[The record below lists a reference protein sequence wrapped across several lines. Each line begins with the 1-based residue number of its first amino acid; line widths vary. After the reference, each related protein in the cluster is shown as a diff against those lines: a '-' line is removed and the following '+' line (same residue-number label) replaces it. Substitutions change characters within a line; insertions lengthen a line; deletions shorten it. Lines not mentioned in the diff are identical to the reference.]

1 MPKKVVIDES
11 SGFCFGVINAI
22 RTAEKLLHEQH
33 FLYCLGDIVH
43 NNEEVRRL
51 TDLGLHIITH
61 EQFHELRDTTVLIR
75 AHGEPPEIY
84 RLAEQNRIRLIDAT
98 CPVVLRL
105 QKRISNEYQSCRDT
119 GKQILIFGKKG
130 HAEVIGL
137 LGQTD
142 NTGIVLSSPE
152 DINLIDFTRP
162 SKLYSQTT
170 QSLEL
175 YYQLIKEIQQRYE
188 AKGYPG
194 QLEFEDTI
202 CRKVA
207 SRAKQIA
214 DFASL
219 YDIVLFVSGE
229 KSSNGLYLYNIC
241 KQHNPRS
248 FLLTHAEQ
256 LSEVSIGENDTVGI
270 CGATS
275 TPMWLMQDIAAK
287 ISKSCETGLSGK

>member
-1 MPKKVVIDES
+1 MPKEIVIDEN

-22 RTAEKLLHEQH
+22 RTAEQYLQEHQS
-33 FLYCLGDIVH
+33 LYCLGDIVH
-43 NNEEVRRL
+43 NNEEVNRL
-51 TDLGLHIITH
+51 EAMGLQIISK
-61 EQFHELRDTTVLIR
+61 EQFLQLHDTTVLIR

-84 RLAEQNRIRLIDAT
+84 HIAEQNHIRLIDAT

-105 QKRISNEYQSCRDT
+105 QKRIFDAYHTPNADR
-119 GKQILIFGKKG
+119 QILIFGKKG

-142 NTGIVLSSPE
+142 NTGIVLSSPA
-152 DINLIDFTRP
+152 DIERIDFTRP
-162 SKLYSQTT
+162 SIMYSQTT

-175 YYQLIKEIQQRYE
+175 YNQLIEQIHSRYE
-188 AKGYPG
+188 AQGHGDWFEY
-194 QLEFEDTI
+194 EDTI
-202 CRKVA
+202 CRKVS

-214 DFASL
+214 EFASRF
-219 YDIVLFVSGE
+219 DVILFVSGE

-248 FLLTHAEQ
+248 YMLNQVDQLESLDLSDAET
-256 LSEVSIGENDTVGI
+256 IGI

-275 TPMWLMQDIAAK
+275 TPMWLMQEMA
-287 ISKSCETGLSGK
+287 SKCAE

>member
-1 MPKKVVIDES
+1 MAKEIVIDEN
-11 SGFCFGVINAI
+11 SGFCFGVTNAI
-22 RTAEKLLHEQH
+22 STAEKYLTEHH

-43 NNEEVRRL
+43 NNEEMSRL
-51 TDLGLHIITH
+51 SALGLEIITH
-61 EQFHELRDTTVLIR
+61 EQFKNLHDTTVLIR

-84 RLAEQNRIRLIDAT
+84 QIAEQNRIQLIDAT

-105 QKRISNEYQSCRDT
+105 QKRIFDAYHT
-119 GKQILIFGKKG
+119 PGKDRQILIFGKKG

-142 NTGIVLSSPE
+142 NTGIVLSSPA
-152 DINLIDFTRP
+152 DIERIDFSRP
-162 SKLYSQTT
+162 SIMYSQTT

-175 YYQLIKEIQQRYE
+175 YDQLIEQIHTRYE
-188 AKGYPG
+188 VQGHG
-194 QLEFEDTI
+194 DWFEFQDTI
-202 CRKVA
+202 CRKVS

-214 DFASL
+214 EFASRF
-219 YDIVLFVSGE
+219 DVILFVSGE

-248 FLLTHAEQ
+248 YMLTQVDQLASLD
-256 LSEVSIGENDTVGI
+256 LSEAETIGI

-275 TPMWLMQDIAAK
+275 TPMWLMQEIASKCAK
-287 ISKSCETGLSGK
+287 

>member
-1 MPKKVVIDES
+1 MPRTVVIDEN

-22 RTAEKLLHEQH
+22 RTAEKHLSEQH

-51 TDLGLHIITH
+51 TTLGLHIISH
-61 EQFHELRDTTVLIR
+61 AQFRELHDTTVLIR

-84 RLAEQNRIRLIDAT
+84 QIARQNRIRLIDAT

-105 QKRISNEYQSCRDT
+105 QQRIHDEYHNSGPD
-119 GKQILIFGKKG
+119 KQILIFGKEG
-130 HAEVIGL
+130 HAEVVGL

-142 NTGIVLSSPE
+142 NTGLVISSPK
-152 DINLIDFTRP
+152 DIGRIDFSRP
-162 SKLYSQTT
+162 SIIYSQTT
-170 QSLEL
+170 QSLEQ
-175 YYQLIKEIQQRYE
+175 YNELIGLIRARYE
-188 AKGYPG
+188 AEGHG
-194 QLEFEDTI
+194 DWFSFADTI
-202 CRKVA
+202 CRKVS
-207 SRAKQIA
+207 SRARQIA
-214 DFASL
+214 DFAAH

-248 FLLTHAEQ
+248 FLITDAEQ
-256 LSEVSIGENDTVGI
+256 LDNVPMGENDSIGV

-275 TPMWLMQDIAAK
+275 TPMWLMKEIAARCAK
-287 ISKSCETGLSGK
+287 